1 MIKILRRR
9 KAYLLFSGSLLL
21 ATVYLLGTR
30 GNVPPSYIPVEQVP
44 VSRKKV
50 TPPPEVHTQKPLTV
64 EFPALNYGTNAL
76 PPLKDFKSVVDEL
89 PAQYLPSLGGESDSS
104 FAWTSSKKGRAKR
117 LIFVGDVHGQLSAL
131 QALLK
136 KVEFDQDKGDHLVLT
151 GDLVNKGPDSAAVV
165 QLAMDL
171 GASAVRGNHEDRLL
185 LVNKAMKRPD
195 KASTSQHTKVHEYGG
210 GTGGFFSSLF
220 GFGGNKPKFT
230 VTELTDDDKDVTK
243 WDGEDG
249 EPNLEQEPSKGKESK
264 GPEKV
269 PRRPSHGDEAFRA
282 LAATMSAEQ
291 IDWLEELPIILRI
304 GRIPGAEAAP
314 ASGSA
319 SNAPWNNEIVVVHAG
334 LVPRIPLKKQ
344 DPWVV
349 MHIRSLSYP
358 ADSIRRETV
367 QKYLVASARR
377 KNLGRPAYIAPTQV
391 DNELDRLKGKLPQ
404 EVFEQGRDVAVPSE
418 GRDGTSWS
426 DVWNEVQNNDIPEE
440 HDRMTVIYGHDAKGG
455 LNADMKIRVKDK
467 TPEALESIEK
477 EEEAASKGWWSSW
490 WSGKKEKKPEVKTR
504 PGTRYAFGLDS
515 GCVYGKQLTA
525 LVLEAGLE
533 GKQGIVHK
541 VFQVNCD
548 MAVDPDK
555 ESKKSKETKKSKER
569 KGR

>member
-9 KAYLLFSGSLLL
+9 KAYLLFSGSLLFV
-21 ATVYLLGTR
+21 TVYLLGTR
-30 GNVPPSYIPVEQVP
+30 GNASTSYIPVEQVP
-44 VSRKKV
+44 VSRKKP
-50 TPPPEVHTQKPLTV
+50 TAPPEVHAQKPLTV
-64 EFPALNYGTNAL
+64 DFPALHYGTNAM
-76 PPLKDFKSVVDEL
+76 PPLKDFKSVVDDL
-89 PAQYLPSLGGESDSS
+89 PAQYLPSLEEESDSS

-136 KVEFDQDKGDHLVLT
+136 KVEFDQGKGDHLVLT
-151 GDLVNKGPDSAAVV
+151 GDLVNKGPDSAGVV

-195 KASTSQHTKVHEYGG
+195 KASTNQHTKVHEYGG

-220 GFGGNKPKFT
+220 GLGGSKPKFT
-230 VTELTDDDKDVTK
+230 VTELTDDDKDATK

-249 EPNLEQEPSKGKESK
+249 EPNLEEEPSRPKDSK

-269 PRRPSHGDEAFRA
+269 PQRASRGDEAFRA

-291 IDWLEELPIILRI
+291 IAWLEELPIILRV
-304 GRIPGAEAAP
+304 GRIPGAETAP
-314 ASGSA
+314 SSGSA

-334 LVPRIPLKKQ
+334 LVPSIPLKKQ
-344 DPWVV
+344 DPWVA

-358 ADSIRRETV
+358 ADSIRRDTIK
-367 QKYLVASARR
+367 KYLAASARR
-377 KNLGRPAYIAPTQV
+377 KTPGRPAWIAPTQV
-391 DNELDRLKGKLPQ
+391 DNELDRLKGTLPQ
-404 EVFEQGRDVAVPSE
+404 DVFEQGRDVAVPSE

-455 LNADMKIRVKDK
+455 LNVDMKIRVKDK
-467 TPEALESIEK
+467 TPEALEAAEK
-477 EEEAASKGWWSSW
+477 DKPAKRGWWSSW
-490 WSGKKEKKPEVKTR
+490 WSGKKDKEPEVKTR

-525 LVLEAGLE
+525 LVLEAGPE

-541 VFQVNCD
+541 VIQVKCD

-555 ESKKSKETKKSKER
+555 ETKKKKER